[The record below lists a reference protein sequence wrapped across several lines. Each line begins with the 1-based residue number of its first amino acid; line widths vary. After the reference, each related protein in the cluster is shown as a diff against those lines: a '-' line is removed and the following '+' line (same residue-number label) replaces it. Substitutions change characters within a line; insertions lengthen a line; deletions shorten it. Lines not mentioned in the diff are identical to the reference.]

1 MKQLIKL
8 FALGFLFTYGV
19 VCAMAETNLT
29 ANIETNKGTITI
41 KLFADQVPMTVAN
54 FVNLAKRGYY
64 DGIKFHRVIN
74 DFMIQT
80 GDPLGTGV
88 GGPGY
93 QFADEF
99 DSTLKH
105 SGPGVVSMANAGPGT
120 NGSQFFITHK
130 ATPWLDGKHS
140 VFGQVTSGQDVVNK
154 IQQGDKMLKVTI
166 SGDASALMAKEAEA
180 VKKWNATLDVKYPV
194 KN

>member
-1 MKQLIKL
+1 MKQLFKL